1 MFTNEILSSLNELEY
16 SIYDCIV
23 KNKERIAHMTIKELA
38 EEAHVSTGS
47 ILRFCKKMG
56 CDGYSHFKLCY
67 REYLKQEQINLEDTG
82 EATLKNFIF
91 YIDSK
96 EFQASIEQA
105 FNLLKDSKQ
114 IIFTGIGSSGTL
126 GKYGARYFSNIGR
139 FSFYVEDPWQ
149 PVLQDLTDHT
159 VAIAL
164 SESGTTPQTIDI
176 ASQLKERGS
185 LLIAITN
192 NTNSTLAH
200 IADCNITYHVPE
212 VIVNKGNITTQ
223 VPVIYIIETLA
234 KKLYA
239 LWQENSN
246 NICKQ

>member
-1 MFTNEILSSLNELEY
+1 MFSNAVLASLNELEH
-16 SIYDCIV
+16 SIYNYIT
-23 KNKERIAHMTIKELA
+23 KNKDRIAHMTIKELA
-38 EEAHVSTGS
+38 AEAHVSTGS
-47 ILRFCKKMG
+47 VLRFCKKVG

-67 REYLKQEQINLEDTG
+67 REYLNQEQIALEDSG
-82 EATLKNFIF
+82 ETVLKNFVF
-91 YIDSK
+91 YVDSK

-105 FNLLKDSKQ
+105 FLLLKESKQ

-139 FSFYVEDPWQ
+139 FSFHVEDPWQ
-149 PVLQDLTDHT
+149 PVLQDLSDHT

-176 ASQLKERGS
+176 ANQLKERGS
-185 LLIAITN
+185 LLIAISN
-192 NTNSTLAH
+192 NESSTLAK

-223 VPVIYIIETLA
+223 VPVIYIIEALA

-239 LWQENSN
+239 LSEDTEL
-246 NICKQ
+246 

>member
-1 MFTNEILSSLNELEY
+1 MFSNAVLASLNELEH
-16 SIYDCIV
+16 SIYDCIA
-23 KNKERIAHMTIKELA
+23 KNKDRIVHMSIKELA
-38 EEAHVSTGS
+38 AEAHVSTGS
-47 ILRFCKKMG
+47 ILRFCKKVG
-56 CDGYSHFKLCY
+56 CDGYSHFKICY
-67 REYLKQEQINLEDTG
+67 REYLNQEQIALEDNG
-82 EATLKNFIF
+82 ETVLKNFVF
-91 YIDSK
+91 YVDSK
-96 EFQASIEQA
+96 EFQASIENA
-105 FNLLKDSKQ
+105 FLILKESKQ

-149 PVLQDLTDHT
+149 PILQDLTDHT

-185 LLIAITN
+185 LLIAVTN
-192 NTNSTLAH
+192 NSTSTLAR
-200 IADCNITYHVPE
+200 IADCNIAYHVPE

-223 VPVIYIIETLA
+223 VPVIYIIEALA

-239 LWQENSN
+239 LSETTEL
-246 NICKQ
+246 